1 MCHVC
6 VCARRRAALSV
17 DCCASG
23 VFCGVRCGMDCWKR
37 DQSVFCLQEEINL
50 FFIGDVPV
58 CYRRIITFSASLLGP
73 GLEEGSRSA
82 VSSFRRVA
90 VVRL

>member
-1 MCHVC
+1 MCASVRGGELLYLWPVAPREFFVVC
-6 VCARRRAALSV
+6 VVVWIAGREISLFFVCR
-17 DCCASG
+17 
-23 VFCGVRCGMDCWKR
+23 KR
-37 DQSVFCLQEEINL
+37 LIC

-58 CYRRIITFSASLLGP
+58 CYRRIITFSASPLGP
-73 GLEEGSRSA
+73 GLEEGSQSA